1 MKARPKDEL
10 AADIG
15 KRLRMRRLMLGMS
28 QQTLA
33 SGIGVTFQ
41 QVQKYENGTNR
52 VSASRMQ
59 QIAGVL
65 QTPVASLYENIE
77 LDVPVPAPA
86 TAVDLEAVLSTK
98 DGVALIAAFA
108 KLKDSKVRRGLVD
121 LVRTLAAEHVSEA

>member
-1 MKARPKDEL
+1 MKSGPKDEL

-59 QIAGVL
+59 QIASVL
-65 QTPVASLYENIE
+65 QIPVASLYENIE

-121 LVRTLAAEHVSEA
+121 LVTTLAAEHISQA

>member
-1 MKARPKDEL
+1 MKAGSKDEL
-10 AADIG
+10 AAEIG

-33 SGIGVTFQ
+33 NGIGVTFQ

-59 QIAGVL
+59 QIARVL
-65 QTPVASLYENIE
+65 QIPVASLYEDIE
-77 LDVPVPAPA
+77 LNAPAPA
-86 TAVDLEAVLSTK
+86 TTVDLEAVLSTK

-108 KLKDSKVRRGLVD
+108 KLKDSKVRQGLVN
-121 LVRTLAAEHVSEA
+121 LVRTLAAEDVADT

>member
-65 QTPVASLYENIE
+65 QIPVASLYENIE

>member
-1 MKARPKDEL
+1 MKAASKDEL
-10 AADIG
+10 AAEIG

-33 SGIGVTFQ
+33 NGIGVTFQ

-59 QIAGVL
+59 QIASVL
-65 QTPVASLYENIE
+65 NIPVASLYEDIE
-77 LDVPVPAPA
+77 IDVPASAPA
-86 TAVDLEAVLSTK
+86 TVVDLEAVLSTK

-108 KLKDSKVRRGLVD
+108 KLKDSKVRQGLVN
-121 LVRTLAAEHVSEA
+121 LVRTLAAEHVAET